1 MKIFAVIIAITIAM
15 FMLFNAGWFKLLV
28 LTILYQGIGIVCDY
42 SVILLLGRM
51 FPILHIEQMETF
63 GISCLIT
70 IVSRIVLLFI
80 VLIIRRKMGKNTEDM
95 LTEFEWL
102 EMLIIPTIT
111 ILSIIT
117 IILKFNVLKQSVQ
130 DDVLLYIAL
139 GMAVMNIVVFFLMES
154 IFKREKMIRDNRVL
168 SEKMKNET
176 EMYYSISDNL
186 DKQRKLTHEFKNHIN
201 CISELIRNDDYLELK
216 KYTEKLDK
224 DLMTNTDVVDTNN
237 IIVNAVINT
246 KYREATEKG
255 IVFVLVVNDL
265 SELELS
271 DMDIVIILSNLLN
284 NAIEACEKCTTK
296 IIKLKF
302 IMEDR
307 QTIIS
312 VKNST
317 KEKPIKKGNTILTSK
332 SYMVEEHGIGI
343 KNMIDVIEKYDGKYL
358 IDYDEAEFS
367 FSIVI

>member
-154 IFKREKMIRDNRVL
+154 IFKREKI
-168 SEKMKNET
+168 
-176 EMYYSISDNL
+176 ISFLYN
-186 DKQRKLTHEFKNHIN
+186 
-201 CISELIRNDDYLELK
+201 S
-216 KYTEKLDK
+216 
-224 DLMTNTDVVDTNN
+224 
-237 IIVNAVINT
+237 
-246 KYREATEKG
+246 
-255 IVFVLVVNDL
+255 
-265 SELELS
+265 
-271 DMDIVIILSNLLN
+271 
-284 NAIEACEKCTTK
+284 KCT
-296 IIKLKF
+296 
-302 IMEDR
+302 
-307 QTIIS
+307 
-312 VKNST
+312 
-317 KEKPIKKGNTILTSK
+317 G
-332 SYMVEEHGIGI
+332 G
-343 KNMIDVIEKYDGKYL
+343 
-358 IDYDEAEFS
+358 
-367 FSIVI
+367 

>member
-1 MKIFAVIIAITIAM
+1 MCCKILIATFAEKRRYKHPAVPFLIFAGLILVEYSLSYLLYSFLFMKIFAGIMAITIAM

-102 EMLIIPTIT
+102 ELLIIPTIT

-139 GMAVMNIVVFFLMES
+139 GMAVMNIVVFF
-154 IFKREKMIRDNRVL
+154 
-168 SEKMKNET
+168 
-176 EMYYSISDNL
+176 
-186 DKQRKLTHEFKNHIN
+186 
-201 CISELIRNDDYLELK
+201 C
-216 KYTEKLDK
+216 
-224 DLMTNTDVVDTNN
+224 
-237 IIVNAVINT
+237 
-246 KYREATEKG
+246 
-255 IVFVLVVNDL
+255 LVYN
-265 SELELS
+265 
-271 DMDIVIILSNLLN
+271 
-284 NAIEACEKCTTK
+284 
-296 IIKLKF
+296 
-302 IMEDR
+302 
-307 QTIIS
+307 
-312 VKNST
+312 
-317 KEKPIKKGNTILTSK
+317 
-332 SYMVEEHGIGI
+332 
-343 KNMIDVIEKYDGKYL
+343 
-358 IDYDEAEFS
+358 
-367 FSIVI
+367 